1 MNIKNL
7 FEQGLKVYQ
16 VILEFDKKTQFPT
29 ITVVDIYRTFVRS
42 NRPDLALKIV
52 AVKPDVFSGE
62 ELDSFHHYEIF
73 ISTVASYETISAFV
87 KEILT
92 PYPVLS
98 DFELLEYNEEVIDER
113 TSESI
118 DNQTREDMGML
129 ELSASSEKDVPKK
142 ETLKSVHSS
151 TIRIES
157 ERIEELINLVGELI
171 ICRTQVNLYTKELAK
186 EVGSNGYVAKLKQTD
201 SELETIADKLKTL
214 SLSIRMVPVSTLF
227 RKLPRI
233 VRDLSSQ
240 KGKKIELRLEGE
252 DTELDKSIS
261 EDIADPLMH
270 LLRNSVDHGIEN
282 TEDRI
287 AAGKPSVGTV
297 TVKAY
302 NDADSIVIEVQDDGG
317 GLNRESI
324 KKKILERKLLSETE
338 VNLLTERE
346 LDEYIFLP
354 GLSTAKQVTE
364 ISGRGVGLDVVKK
377 NIESVN
383 GTVTVNSEEGKGTKF
398 ILRLPLTLSIIQSLI
413 LEESGEQFLI
423 PMSSVNKIYIESGM
437 KSARLKNFD
446 ILDKGDS
453 SLPVFDLYSLLNLEK
468 ASRKNSYVIQLS
480 ENYGSY
486 GIRVDDII
494 SRQEIVIKN
503 LGDYLGKVKGFS
515 GSTILGNGKVY
526 LILDANELI
535 QTISKKT

>member
-16 VILEFDKKTQFPT
+16 IILDFDKATQFPT
-29 ITVVDIYRTFVRS
+29 ITVVDVYRVLVRS
-42 NRPDLALKIV
+42 NRPEFDLKIIV
-52 AVKPDVFSGE
+52 VQPDVFSGE
-62 ELDSFHHYEIF
+62 DLDSIHHYEIF
-73 ISTVASYETISAFV
+73 ISTSVDYELISKFI
-87 KEILT
+87 KETLT
-92 PYPVLS
+92 PYPALS
-98 DFELLEYNEEVIDER
+98 DFELLEYNEDVIKDR
-113 TSESI
+113 TVSTGNPEKPE
-118 DNQTREDMGML
+118 DDMQQGVTRAED
-129 ELSASSEKDVPKK
+129 KPKGEQPK
-142 ETLKSVHSS
+142 LLHSS

-157 ERIEELINLVGELI
+157 DRIEELINLVGELI
-171 ICRTQVNLYTKELAK
+171 ICRTQINLYTKELAK

-270 LLRNSVDHGIEN
+270 LLRNSIDHGIE
-282 TEDRI
+282 DLGSRVS
-287 AAGKPSVGTV
+287 AGKPPTGVV
-297 TVKAY
+297 TVRAY

-338 VNLLTERE
+338 INLLTERE

-354 GLSTAKQVTE
+354 GLSTAKQVTD

-383 GTVTVNSEEGKGTKF
+383 GTVTVESKEGEGTKF

-453 SLPVFDLYSLLNLEK
+453 SLPVFDLYGLLNLEK
-468 ASRKNSYVIQLS
+468 APRRNSYIIQLS
-480 ENYGSY
+480 ENYGNY